1 MMIELTEEQLTAL
14 EAHPNEPLRV
24 TDPRTQQ
31 TYVLVQENVY
41 VQVQSL
47 MGDDLSDTY
56 AAQVDSAMKA
66 GWDDPKMD
74 EYSDYDNHRPA

>member
-1 MMIELTEEQLTAL
+1 MIIELTEEQRKAL
-14 EAHPNEPLRV
+14 EARPNEPLRI
-24 TDPRTQQ
+24 TDPRTNQN
-31 TYVLVQENVY
+31 YVLVQEKVY

-47 MGDDLSDTY
+47 LGDNLSDTY

-74 EYSDYDNHRPA
+74 EYSEYDNHRPA

>member
-1 MMIELTEEQLTAL
+1 MMIELTDEQLRAL

-31 TYVLVQENVY
+31 TYVLVRENVY

-74 EYSDYDNHRPA
+74 EYSD